1 MTARISAPF
10 RTTLTL
16 VAALAAAGTA
26 LADDDKDFGSQVEH
40 LLKAQSGKLFGI
52 DRPLDASAPATTGAY
67 RNAYQSAYDQVL
79 VADGLKAEFVT
90 REAANN
96 SDMMFL
102 WPNGEHPTHLI
113 MAIEE
118 FSPKVIGKLPSGL
131 DKLTPSL
138 QRLDLKTGKAETIL
152 RGLSGADGVRLTPW
166 GTVLVTEEA
175 DDGGAYEIIDP
186 LNVTNHTVISRA
198 AGNIVDANGN
208 ISAKVVK
215 RSALPTLA
223 WEGIGILPSGVV
235 YAGDEERPGSGGFN
249 ADGGAIFKF
258 VPMNPRTAMG
268 SISNLNESPLA
279 SGWVFAM
286 QTSCINNNQQV
297 GQGCEIG
304 NGAWVPVNAANARID
319 ANAVG
324 ATGYYRPEDL
334 ELDPQYSNAS
344 NPQAV
349 RFCWANTGNEGAKHY
364 GEVVCGVDNAPLSA
378 AGNQRTVSVN
388 RFVEGDTDFNA
399 FDNLA
404 FQPHTGNLYVIEDHN
419 NGDVF
424 ACLPDGADRDIKS
437 DGCVKILSVKDTSA
451 EPTGFF
457 FTPDGR
463 TAFVSIQHSNDSL
476 MAKVDDYGTD
486 DILMIT
492 GFRLPGRH
500 AGFWR

>member
-1 MTARISAPF
+1 MPAKHLIRIATLALTAAVLNP
-10 RTTLTL
+10 
-16 VAALAAAGTA
+16 LAV
-26 LADDDKDFGSQVEH
+26 LADDDMDFGSFVEQQ
-40 LLKAQSGKLFGI
+40 LKSKSEKLFGVEK
-52 DRPLDASAPATTGAY
+52 PLAASAPATSGAV
-67 RNAYQSAYDQVL
+67 RTPSRSASDQVL
-79 VADGLKAEFVT
+79 VADGLKVQYLT

-118 FSPKVIGKLPSGL
+118 FSPKAIGTLPSGIT
-131 DKLTPSL
+131 KMTPSL
-138 QRLDLKTGKAETIL
+138 QRVDLKTGEVKTIL

-175 DDGGAYEIIDP
+175 DDGAAYEVIDP
-186 LNVTNHTVISRA
+186 LNVSNHTVVSRA

-208 ISAKVVK
+208 PSTKVVK

-223 WEGIGILPSGVV
+223 WEGIGVLPNGVV

-249 ADGGAIFKF
+249 ADGGALFKF
-258 VPMNPRTAMG
+258 LPQNPRTVTGPIA
-268 SISNLNESPLA
+268 NLNESPLA
-279 SGWVFAM
+279 AGWVFAM
-286 QTSCINNNQQV
+286 QVSCVNNNQQV

-304 NGAWVPVNAANARID
+304 NAAWVPVNAATARID
-319 ANAVG
+319 ANAAG

-334 ELDPQYSNAS
+334 ELDPLYRDTA

-364 GEVVCGVDNAPLSA
+364 AEVVCGVDSAPLA
-378 AGNQRTVSVN
+378 AVTNQRSVVVN
-388 RFVEGDTDFNA
+388 RFVEGDADANS

-404 FQPHTGNLYVIEDHN
+404 FQPVTGNLYVIEDHN
-419 NGDVF
+419 NGDIW
-424 ACLPDGADRDIKS
+424 ACLPDGADRDLKS
-437 DGCVKILSVKDTSA
+437 DGCVKILSVKDSSA

-457 FTPDGR
+457 FAADGR
-463 TAFVSIQHSNDSL
+463 IAFVSIQHSNDSL
-476 MAKVDDYGTD
+476 MPKLDDYGTD

-492 GFRLPGRH
+492 GFKVSTGGRH
-500 AGFWR
+500 